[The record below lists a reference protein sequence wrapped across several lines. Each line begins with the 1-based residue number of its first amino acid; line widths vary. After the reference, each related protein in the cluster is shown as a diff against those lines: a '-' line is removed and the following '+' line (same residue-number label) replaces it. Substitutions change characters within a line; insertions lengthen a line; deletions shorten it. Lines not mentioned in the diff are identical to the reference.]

1 MILVRYQ
8 LNYKMAPSFF
18 RGFRLLSTII
28 RERLILNKS
37 WDETLK
43 KLQGTIQ
50 NEAVAQVVVQ
60 PIVRTILESQVSVTT
75 SEKSTNTEAEIV

>member
-1 MILVRYQ
+1 
-8 LNYKMAPSFF
+8 MAPSFF
-18 RGFRLLSTII
+18 RGFRLLSTVN
-28 RERLILNKS
+28 RERLMLNKS

-60 PIVRTILESQVSVTT
+60 PIVRTILESQVSVTP
-75 SEKSTNTEAEIV
+75 SEKSTNTEDNII

>member
-1 MILVRYQ
+1 
-8 LNYKMAPSFF
+8 MAPSFF
-18 RGFRLLSTII
+18 RGFRLLSTVI

-50 NEAVAQVVVQ
+50 NEAIAQVVVQ
-60 PIVRTILESQVSVTT
+60 PIVRQILESQVSITP
-75 SEKSTNTEAEIV
+75 SEKSTNTEDNVI